1 MPKKAKAPS
10 GYTRNPEVLAAQIE
24 RRLPSSPRD
33 NYKDFEGLGFYN
45 GEARL
50 IVKALRAL
58 ARSR

>member
-10 GYTRNPEVLAAQIE
+10 GYTRNPKTLAEQIE
-24 RRLPSSPRD
+24 RHLPASPRE
-33 NYKDFEGLGFYN
+33 NYKDFEGLGFYI

-58 ARSR
+58 AGAR